1 MSWTP
6 EAWKSWGARLKTDW
20 TETLEAA
27 WTDIRNAA
35 GAEIEADPEGA
46 ARDAA
51 AFHDKLFGGSDAP
64 GGPGIWYNIGY
75 QWAKEKELGPERSAF
90 LYEQVAVQLR
100 AKGHDVTAA
109 ELTGDAA
116 SKRAQEMTL
125 GFLKD
130 AKLQLPAG
138 SQTPGFVPLLIAGV
152 LVVGFVGACWARVR
166 MAQANVELDRT
177 ALSRESLARVDQA
190 SKEGRKLDGATVA
203 AIVGAAAAPNQNQ
216 DNGSGGGGLGLVAV
230 LGLGAVV
237 AGGAFL
243 LTRRS

>member
-6 EAWKSWGARLKTDW
+6 EAWKSWGDQLKTNWND
-20 TETLEAA
+20 TLQAA
-27 WTDIRNAA
+27 WTDIRNAV
-35 GAEIEADPEGA
+35 GPEIEADPKGA
-46 ARDAA
+46 ERDVA
-51 AFHDKLFGGSDAP
+51 AFHDKLFGGPDAP

-109 ELTGDAA
+109 DLTGDAA
-116 SKRAQEMTL
+116 AKRAQEMSL

-130 AKLQLPAG
+130 AKLEVPQSA
-138 SQTPGFVPLLIAGV
+138 TPGFLPILVAGV
-152 LVVGFVGACWARVR
+152 LIIGFVGACWARVR

-190 SKEGRKLDGATVA
+190 SKEGRKLDGPTVA
-203 AIVGAAAAPNQNQ
+203 AIVGAAAAPNQEQ
-216 DNGSGGGGLGLVAV
+216 GGGSGGGAGLGLMAV

-243 LTRRS
+243 LSRRS